1 MLMPVTANQLRA
13 LRIVQRANAR
23 SRLPSTADLR
33 RDRVHPRTLQSLR
46 ERGWI
51 ELHLPAV
58 GTDGYRVTTPGDAA
72 LRAAA
77 RRDLRTRIRRAA
89 ERAAASR

>member
-1 MLMPVTANQLRA
+1 MLTPVTAKQLRA
-13 LRIVQRANAR
+13 LRIVQRANAG
-23 SRLPSTADLR
+23 SRLLSTADLR

-51 ELHLPAV
+51 ELHLPVV
-58 GTDGYRVTTPGDAA
+58 GTDGYRVTTQGDAA

-77 RRDLRTRIRRAA
+77 RRDLRTRLRRAA